1 MTANVF
7 KEDVEK
13 CFAAG
18 MDGHI
23 GKPLDMDEVTEVM
36 NKYLITTRFH

>member
-13 CFAAG
+13 CIASG
-18 MDGHI
+18 MDDHL
-23 GKPLDMDEVTEVM
+23 GKPLNMDDVM
-36 NKYLITTRFH
+36 EKLRRYLQD